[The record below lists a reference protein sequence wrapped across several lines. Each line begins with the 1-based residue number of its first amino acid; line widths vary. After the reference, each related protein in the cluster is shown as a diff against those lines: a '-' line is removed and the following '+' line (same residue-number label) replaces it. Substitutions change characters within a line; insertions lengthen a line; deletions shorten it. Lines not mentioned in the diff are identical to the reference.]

1 MIMLLHNYFLFR
13 NNIIGDIMAKE
24 LFELGDVSLRAIIS
38 LITLFLIT
46 KLLGKKQVSQLSLF
60 DYVIGISIG
69 NFAAEMTINL
79 ESEYLH
85 GTLAVIIFGLVAYFV
100 SVVTMKSIHLRRF
113 FMGRPTIL
121 IQDGKLLMKG
131 LQKVKFDVN
140 DLLEQCRANGYFD
153 ISEIAYGVLET
164 SGQLSILPKAE
175 YKNPVNKDLNI
186 KVGKSGLCA
195 NVIIDG
201 KIMQDAVRNMN
212 VDDRWIMHELKVQG
226 KKIENVLLGTL
237 DNNKKLMVY
246 EKNVNLDIED
256 VLE

>member
-1 MIMLLHNYFLFR
+1 MF
-13 NNIIGDIMAKE
+13 KE
-24 LFELGDVSLRAIIS
+24 ILQLGDVSLRALVS

-85 GTLAVIIFGLVAYFV
+85 GTLAVIIFGLVAYGV
-100 SVVTMKSIHLRRF
+100 NVVTMKSIHLRRF
-113 FMGRPTIL
+113 FMGTPTIL

-131 LQKVKFDVN
+131 LQKVKFDIN
-140 DLLEQCRANGYFD
+140 DLLEECRSNGYFD

-164 SGQLSILPKAE
+164 SGKLSILAKTE
-175 YKNPVNKDLNI
+175 YQNPTLNDLNI
-186 KVGKSGLCA
+186 KGEKASLCA
-195 NVIIDG
+195 NVIIDS
-201 KIMQDAVRNMN
+201 KLMKDAMRNSN
-212 VDDRWIMHELKVQG
+212 IDEKWIMHELKVKG
-226 KKIENVLLGTL
+226 KKLENILLATL
-237 DNNKKLMVY
+237 DNQKNLKVY
-246 EKNVNLDIED
+246 EKNVNQEIED